1 MTDQVEFELVSP
13 ERLLLSRPVDMV
25 VVPGGDG
32 DFAVLP
38 GHALLMSTVRGG
50 VIDMYEGDTISTR
63 IFVAGGF
70 VEVTAERCTVLAEEA
85 IPLDDI
91 DRGEAESRLKDAE
104 LAVDDAGDD
113 DERAAAEA
121 KLDVAK
127 ALIEALDSAN

>member
-1 MTDQVEFELVSP
+1 MADQVEFELVSP

-91 DRGEAESRLKDAE
+91 DRGEAASRLNDA
-104 LAVDDAGDD
+104 
-113 DERAAAEA
+113 
-121 KLDVAK
+121 
-127 ALIEALDSAN
+127 